1 MAAAEISAPGWLWL
15 WKAAVLDGCSRDQR
29 TCLIVTERAAS
40 LADCSIESYKCSYNE
55 CRVVHYTKPPG
66 TFMCLQN
73 RVGVYF

>member
-55 CRVVHYTKPPG
+55 CRVVHYTK
-66 TFMCLQN
+66 TAWHFH
-73 RVGVYF
+73 VSAK